1 MAIFSEKKLSQA
13 LRARKLAFYLIFTN
27 TSGRCP
33 LRARNTIELC
43 GEDCWTATQPQC
55 VSRSKLNFRLRNLLP
70 TSKTAVEATTAND
83 TVCCQS
89 MLET

>member
-1 MAIFSEKKLSQA
+1 MAIFSEKDFTSGFAAAQA
-13 LRARKLAFYLIFTN
+13 PSHLIFTR
-27 TSGRCP
+27 TSGRAP

-43 GEDCWTATQPQC
+43 GADSGIAAHPQC
-55 VSRSKLNFRLRNLLP
+55 VSRWKLNLRLRNLP
-70 TSKTAVEATTAND
+70 PISNTAAEATTTND